1 MMRERL
7 GSGPR
12 IVRALF
18 AAILALGIP
27 IAIALPSDLNA
38 KVYASGAVAL
48 IAAAAAILA
57 AALVRRRREPA
68 DASRVAAPRSA
79 QDDPSGTGRWSL
91 ELLRRLEWRRF
102 EELCTAYYDALGFT
116 TTQARSGADGGA
128 DIGLVA
134 EGADKVS
141 SIVQCKG
148 WSVYTVGIKP
158 VRELRAA
165 MAAAGVP
172 QGVLL
177 ACGTF
182 TSEAKEFS
190 RGENIQLVDGA
201 ELLRKIGALAPEQGQ
216 ALLKLATAGDFST
229 PTCPACG
236 IKMTARTSSTEGR
249 KFWGCLN
256 YPRCK
261 RTFFGASN
269 APA

>member
-1 MMRERL
+1 MRERL

-18 AAILALGIP
+18 AAILVLGLP
-27 IAIALPSDLNA
+27 IAIALPSELNG

-57 AALVRRRREPA
+57 AALVRRRKEPA

-102 EELCTAYYDALGFT
+102 EELCTAYFEAL
-116 TTQARSGADGGA
+116 R
-128 DIGLVA
+128 LA
-134 EGADKVS
+134 EGADQLS

-148 WSVYTVGIKP
+148 WDVYTVGIKP

-172 QGVLL
+172 QGVLV

-190 RGENIQLVDGA
+190 RGENIQLIDGA

-229 PTCPACG
+229 PTCPVCG

>member
-1 MMRERL
+1 MRERL
-7 GSGPR
+7 GSEPR

-18 AAILALGIP
+18 AAILALGVP
-27 IAIALPSDLNA
+27 IAIALPTDLNG
-38 KVYASGAVAL
+38 KVYASGAVVL

-57 AALVRRRREPA
+57 AALVRRRKEPA
-68 DASRVAAPRSA
+68 E
-79 QDDPSGTGRWSL
+79 DPSGTGRWSL

-102 EELCTAYYDALGFT
+102 EELCAAYYE
-116 TTQARSGADGGA
+116 
-128 DIGLVA
+128 VA
-134 EGADKVS
+134 EGADKPPSV
-141 SIVQCKG
+141 VQCKPS
-148 WSVYTVGIKP
+148 SVYTVGIKP

-172 QGVLL
+172 QGVLV

-190 RGENIQLVDGA
+190 RGESIQLIDGG

-216 ALLKLATAGDFST
+216 ALLRLATAGDFST

>member
-1 MMRERL
+1 MRERL

-18 AAILALGIP
+18 AAILVLGFP
-27 IAIALPSDLNA
+27 IAIALPQDLNG
-38 KVYASGAVAL
+38 KIYASGAVAL

-57 AALVRRRREPA
+57 AALVRRRKEPA
-68 DASRVAAPRSA
+68 E
-79 QDDPSGTGRWSL
+79 DPSGTGRWSL

-102 EELCTAYYDALGFT
+102 EELCAAYYE
-116 TTQARSGADGGA
+116 
-128 DIGLVA
+128 VA
-134 EGADKVS
+134 EGADKPPSV
-141 SIVQCKG
+141 VQCKPS
-148 WSVYTVGIKP
+148 SVYTVGIKP

-172 QGVLL
+172 QGVVV

-190 RGENIQLVDGA
+190 RGENIQLIDGG

>member
-1 MMRERL
+1 MRERL

-18 AAILALGIP
+18 AAILALGLP
-27 IAIALPSDLNA
+27 IAIALPSDLNG
-38 KVYASGAVAL
+38 KVYASGAAAL
-48 IAAAAAILA
+48 VAAAAAILA
-57 AALVRRRREPA
+57 AALVRRRKEPA
-68 DASRVAAPRSA
+68 E
-79 QDDPSGTGRWSL
+79 DPSGTGRWSL

-102 EELCTAYYDALGFT
+102 EELCAAYYE
-116 TTQARSGADGGA
+116 
-128 DIGLVA
+128 VA
-134 EGADKVS
+134 EGADKPPSV
-141 SIVQCKG
+141 VQCKPS
-148 WSVYTVGIKP
+148 SVYTVGIKP

-172 QGVLL
+172 QGVLV

-190 RGENIQLVDGA
+190 RGENIQLIDGG

>member
-1 MMRERL
+1 MRERL

-18 AAILALGIP
+18 AAILALGVP
-27 IAIALPSDLNA
+27 IAIALPTDLNG
-38 KVYASGAVAL
+38 KVYASGAVVL
-48 IAAAAAILA
+48 IAAAGAILA
-57 AALVRRRREPA
+57 AALVRRQGPA
-68 DASRVAAPRSA
+68 A
-79 QDDPSGTGRWSL
+79 DPSDAGRWSL

-102 EELCTAYYDALGFT
+102 EELCTAYYEALGFT
-116 TTQARSGADGGA
+116 TTQARSGTDGGA

-134 EGADKVS
+134 GGADKPS
-141 SIVQCKG
+141 SVLQCKG
-148 WSVYTVGIKP
+148 WSVHTVSIKP

-172 QGVLL
+172 QGVLV

-190 RGENIQLVDGA
+190 RGENIQLIDGG

-216 ALLKLATAGDFST
+216 ALLRLATAGDFST

>member
-1 MMRERL
+1 MRERL

-18 AAILALGIP
+18 AAILALGVP
-27 IAIALPSDLNA
+27 IAIALPTDLNG
-38 KVYASGAVAL
+38 KVYASGAVVL
-48 IAAAAAILA
+48 IAAAGAILA
-57 AALVRRRREPA
+57 AALVRRRKEPA
-68 DASRVAAPRSA
+68 E
-79 QDDPSGTGRWSL
+79 DPSGTGRWSL

-102 EELCTAYYDALGFT
+102 EELCTAYYEALGLT
-116 TTQARSGADGGA
+116 TTQARSGTDGGA

-134 EGADKVS
+134 GGADKPS
-141 SIVQCKG
+141 SVLQCKG
-148 WSVYTVGIKP
+148 WSVHTVGIKP

-172 QGVLL
+172 QGVLV

-190 RGENIQLVDGA
+190 RGENIELIDGT
-201 ELLRKIGALAPEQGQ
+201 ELLRKIGALDPEQEQ

>member
-1 MMRERL
+1 MRERL

-18 AAILALGIP
+18 AAILALGVP
-27 IAIALPSDLNA
+27 IAIALPTDLNG
-38 KVYASGAVAL
+38 KVYASGAVVL

-57 AALVRRRREPA
+57 AALVRRRKEPA
-68 DASRVAAPRSA
+68 E
-79 QDDPSGTGRWSL
+79 DPSGTGRWSL

-102 EELCTAYYDALGFT
+102 EELCAAYYE
-116 TTQARSGADGGA
+116 
-128 DIGLVA
+128 VV
-134 EGADKVS
+134 EGADKPPSV
-141 SIVQCKG
+141 VQCKPS
-148 WSVYTVGIKP
+148 SVYTVGIKP

-172 QGVLL
+172 QGVLV

-182 TSEAKEFS
+182 TSEAKQFS
-190 RGENIQLVDGA
+190 RGENIQLVDGG

>member
-1 MMRERL
+1 MRERL

-18 AAILALGIP
+18 AAILALGVP
-27 IAIALPSDLNA
+27 IAIALPTDLNG
-38 KVYASGAVAL
+38 KVYASGAVVL
-48 IAAAAAILA
+48 IAAAGAILA
-57 AALVRRRREPA
+57 AALVRRQGPA
-68 DASRVAAPRSA
+68 A
-79 QDDPSGTGRWSL
+79 DPSDAGRWSL

-102 EELCTAYYDALGFT
+102 EELCAAYYE
-116 TTQARSGADGGA
+116 
-128 DIGLVA
+128 VA
-134 EGADKVS
+134 EGADKPPSV
-141 SIVQCKG
+141 VQCKPS
-148 WSVYTVGIKP
+148 SVYTVGIKS

-172 QGVLL
+172 QGVLV

-190 RGENIQLVDGA
+190 RGENIQLIDGG

>member
-1 MMRERL
+1 MRERL

-18 AAILALGIP
+18 AAILALGVP
-27 IAIALPSDLNA
+27 IAIALPTDLNG

-57 AALVRRRREPA
+57 AALVRRRKEPA
-68 DASRVAAPRSA
+68 E
-79 QDDPSGTGRWSL
+79 DPSGTGRWSL

-102 EELCTAYYDALGFT
+102 EELCAAYYEALGFT
-116 TTQARSGADGGA
+116 TTQARSGANGGA

-134 EGADKVS
+134 AGADKPS
-141 SIVQCKG
+141 SVIQCKG

-172 QGVLL
+172 QGVLV

-190 RGENIQLVDGA
+190 RGESIQLIDGG

>member
-7 GSGPR
+7 GSGTR

-18 AAILALGIP
+18 ATILVLGFP
-27 IAIALPSDLNA
+27 IAIAMPQDLNG

-57 AALVRRRREPA
+57 AALVRRRKEPA
-68 DASRVAAPRSA
+68 E
-79 QDDPSGTGRWSL
+79 DPSGTGRWSL

-102 EELCTAYYDALGFT
+102 EELCAAYFEALGFA

-134 EGADKVS
+134 GGADKPS
-141 SIVQCKG
+141 SIAQCKG

-190 RGENIQLVDGA
+190 RGENIQLIDGG

-229 PTCPACG
+229 PTCPACS

>member
-1 MMRERL
+1 MA
-7 GSGPR
+7 GSG
-12 IVRALF
+12 
-18 AAILALGIP
+18 
-27 IAIALPSDLNA
+27 
-38 KVYASGAVAL
+38 
-48 IAAAAAILA
+48 
-57 AALVRRRREPA
+57 RRRASATRSSSTCATEKKGRAARPSPA
-68 DASRVAAPRSA
+68 GPEACADGSAPGRASC
-79 QDDPSGTGRWSL
+79 GRWSPAV
-91 ELLRRLEWRRF
+91 RF
-102 EELCTAYYDALGFT
+102 VGFATRQAY
-116 TTQARSGADGGA
+116 SGTEGGA

-134 EGADKVS
+134 AGADQPS
-141 SIVQCKG
+141 SVVHCKG
-148 WSVYTVGIKP
+148 WNVYTVGIKP
-158 VRELRAA
+158 VRELRAV

-172 QGVLL
+172 QGVLV

-182 TSEAKEFS
+182 TSEAKEWS
-190 RGENIQLVDGA
+190 RGESIQLIDGT

-216 ALLKLATAGDFST
+216 ALLKLATAGDFSP

>member
-1 MMRERL
+1 MRERL

-18 AAILALGIP
+18 AAILALGVP
-27 IAIALPSDLNA
+27 IAIALPTDLNG
-38 KVYASGAVAL
+38 KVYASGAVVL

-57 AALVRRRREPA
+57 AALVRRQGPA
-68 DASRVAAPRSA
+68 A
-79 QDDPSGTGRWSL
+79 DPSDAGRWSL

-102 EELCTAYYDALGFT
+102 EELCTAYYEALGFT
-116 TTQARSGADGGA
+116 TTQARSGTDGGA

-134 EGADKVS
+134 GGARLGK
-141 SIVQCKG
+141 
-148 WSVYTVGIKP
+148 T
-158 VRELRAA
+158 
-165 MAAAGVP
+165 
-172 QGVLL
+172 
-177 ACGTF
+177 
-182 TSEAKEFS
+182 
-190 RGENIQLVDGA
+190 
-201 ELLRKIGALAPEQGQ
+201 GALAPGQGQ
-216 ALLKLATAGDFST
+216 ALPRLARAGDFPT
-229 PTCPACG
+229 RTCPACG

>member
-1 MMRERL
+1 MRERL

-18 AAILALGIP
+18 AAILALGVP
-27 IAIALPSDLNA
+27 IAIALPTDLNG
-38 KVYASGAVAL
+38 KVHASGAVVL

-57 AALVRRRREPA
+57 AALVRRRKEPA
-68 DASRVAAPRSA
+68 E
-79 QDDPSGTGRWSL
+79 DPSGTGRWSL

-102 EELCTAYYDALGFT
+102 EELCTAYYEALGLT
-116 TTQARSGADGGA
+116 TTQARSGTDGGA

-134 EGADKVS
+134 GGADKPS
-141 SIVQCKG
+141 SVLQCKG
-148 WSVYTVGIKP
+148 WSVHTVGIKP

-172 QGVLL
+172 QGVLV

-190 RGENIQLVDGA
+190 RGENIQLIDGG

>member
-1 MMRERL
+1 MRERL

-18 AAILALGIP
+18 AAILALGVP
-27 IAIALPSDLNA
+27 IAIALPTDLNG

-57 AALVRRRREPA
+57 AALVRRRKEPA
-68 DASRVAAPRSA
+68 E
-79 QDDPSGTGRWSL
+79 DPSGTGRWSL

-102 EELCTAYYDALGFT
+102 EELCTAYYEALGLT
-116 TTQARSGADGGA
+116 TTQARSGTDGGA

-134 EGADKVS
+134 GGADKPS
-141 SIVQCKG
+141 SVLQCKG
-148 WSVYTVGIKP
+148 WSVHTVGIKP

-172 QGVLL
+172 QGVLV

-190 RGENIQLVDGA
+190 RGENIELIDGT
-201 ELLRKIGALAPEQGQ
+201 ELLRKIGALDPEQEQ

>member
-1 MMRERL
+1 MRERL

-18 AAILALGIP
+18 AAILALGVP
-27 IAIALPSDLNA
+27 IAIALPTDLNG
-38 KVYASGAVAL
+38 KVYASGAVVL

-57 AALVRRRREPA
+57 AALLRRRKGPA

-102 EELCTAYYDALGFT
+102 EELCAAYYE
-116 TTQARSGADGGA
+116 
-128 DIGLVA
+128 VA
-134 EGADKVS
+134 EGADKPPSV
-141 SIVQCKG
+141 VQCKPS
-148 WSVYTVGIKP
+148 SVYTVGIKP

-172 QGVLL
+172 QGVLV

-190 RGENIQLVDGA
+190 RGENIQLIDGG

>member
-1 MMRERL
+1 MRERL

-18 AAILALGIP
+18 AAILALGLP
-27 IAIALPSDLNA
+27 IAIALPSDLNG
-38 KVYASGAVAL
+38 KVYASGAAAL
-48 IAAAAAILA
+48 VAAAAAILA
-57 AALVRRRREPA
+57 AALVRRRKEPA
-68 DASRVAAPRSA
+68 E
-79 QDDPSGTGRWSL
+79 DPSGTGRWSL

-102 EELCTAYYDALGFT
+102 EELCAAYYE
-116 TTQARSGADGGA
+116 
-128 DIGLVA
+128 VA
-134 EGADKVS
+134 EGADKPPSV
-141 SIVQCKG
+141 VQCKPS
-148 WSVYTVGIKP
+148 SVYTVGIKP

-172 QGVLL
+172 QGVLV

-190 RGENIQLVDGA
+190 RGENIELIDGT
-201 ELLRKIGALAPEQGQ
+201 ELLRKIGALAPEQEQ

>member
-7 GSGPR
+7 GSGTR

-18 AAILALGIP
+18 ATILVLGFP
-27 IAIALPSDLNA
+27 IAIAMPQDLNG

-48 IAAAAAILA
+48 IAAGAAGLA
-57 AALVRRRREPA
+57 GGLGRGRKEPA
-68 DASRVAAPRSA
+68 E
-79 QDDPSGTGRWSL
+79 DPSGTGRWSL

-102 EELCTAYYDALGFT
+102 EELCAAYYE
-116 TTQARSGADGGA
+116 
-128 DIGLVA
+128 VA
-134 EGADKVS
+134 EGADKPPSV
-141 SIVQCKG
+141 VQCKPS
-148 WSVYTVGIKP
+148 SVYTVGIKS

-172 QGVLL
+172 QGVLV

-190 RGENIQLVDGA
+190 RGENIQLIDGG

-216 ALLKLATAGDFST
+216 ALLRLATAGDFST

-236 IKMTARTSSTEGR
+236 IKMTARTGSTEGR
-249 KFWGCLN
+249 KLWGCLN

>member
-1 MMRERL
+1 MRERL

-18 AAILALGIP
+18 ATILVLGFP
-27 IAIALPSDLNA
+27 IAIAMPQDLNG

-57 AALVRRRREPA
+57 AALVRRRKEPA
-68 DASRVAAPRSA
+68 E
-79 QDDPSGTGRWSL
+79 DPSGTGRWSL

-102 EELCTAYYDALGFT
+102 EELCTAYYEALGLT
-116 TTQARSGADGGA
+116 TTQARSGTDGGA

-134 EGADKVS
+134 GGADKPS
-141 SIVQCKG
+141 SVLQCKG
-148 WSVYTVGIKP
+148 WSVHTVGIKP

-172 QGVLL
+172 QGVLV

-190 RGENIQLVDGA
+190 RGENIELIDGT
-201 ELLRKIGALAPEQGQ
+201 ELLRKIGALDPEQEQ

>member
-1 MMRERL
+1 MRERL

-12 IVRALF
+12 IVPALF
-18 AAILALGIP
+18 AAILVLGFP
-27 IAIALPSDLNA
+27 IAIAMPQDLNG
-38 KVYASGAVAL
+38 KVYASGAVVL

-57 AALVRRRREPA
+57 AALARRQGPA
-68 DASRVAAPRSA
+68 A
-79 QDDPSGTGRWSL
+79 DPSDAGRWSL

-102 EELCTAYYDALGFT
+102 EELCTAYYEALGFT
-116 TTQARSGADGGA
+116 TAQARSGTDGGA

-134 EGADKVS
+134 RGADKPS
-141 SIVQCKG
+141 SVLQCKG
-148 WSVYTVGIKP
+148 WSVHTVSIKP

-172 QGVLL
+172 QGVLV

-190 RGENIQLVDGA
+190 RGENIELIDGGD
-201 ELLRKIGALAPEQGQ
+201 LLRKIGALAPEQGQ
-216 ALLKLATAGDFST
+216 ALLKLATAGEFS
-229 PTCPACG
+229 PATRPALG
-236 IKMTARTSSTEGR
+236 TRMTARTSSTEGR

>member
-1 MMRERL
+1 MRERL

-18 AAILALGIP
+18 ATILVLGFP
-27 IAIALPSDLNA
+27 IAIAMPQDLNG
-38 KVYASGAVAL
+38 KVYASGAVVL

-57 AALVRRRREPA
+57 AALVRRRKEPA
-68 DASRVAAPRSA
+68 E
-79 QDDPSGTGRWSL
+79 DPSGTGRWSL
-91 ELLRRLEWRRF
+91 ELLRRLEWRGF
-102 EELCTAYYDALGFT
+102 EELCAAYYE
-116 TTQARSGADGGA
+116 
-128 DIGLVA
+128 VA
-134 EGADKVS
+134 EGADKPPSVL
-141 SIVQCKG
+141 QCKPS
-148 WSVYTVGIKP
+148 SVYTVGIKP

-172 QGVLL
+172 QGVLV

-190 RGENIQLVDGA
+190 RGENIQLIDGG

-216 ALLKLATAGDFST
+216 ALLKLATAGGFFT
-229 PTCPACG
+229 PTRPACG
-236 IKMTARTSSTEGR
+236 IQMTARTSSTEGR

>member
-7 GSGPR
+7 GSGTR

-18 AAILALGIP
+18 ATILVLGFP
-27 IAIALPSDLNA
+27 IAIAMPQDLNG

-48 IAAAAAILA
+48 VAAAAAILA
-57 AALVRRRREPA
+57 AALVRRRKEPA
-68 DASRVAAPRSA
+68 E
-79 QDDPSGTGRWSL
+79 DPSGTGRWSL

-102 EELCTAYYDALGFT
+102 EELCTAYYEALGLT
-116 TTQARSGADGGA
+116 TTQARSGTDGGA

-134 EGADKVS
+134 GGADKPS
-141 SIVQCKG
+141 SVAQCKG

-190 RGENIQLVDGA
+190 RGENIQLIDGG

-236 IKMTARTSSTEGR
+236 IKMSARTSSTEGR

>member
-1 MMRERL
+1 MRERL
-7 GSGPR
+7 GSGPV

-18 AAILALGIP
+18 AAILALGVP
-27 IAIALPSDLNA
+27 IATALPTDLNG
-38 KVYASGAVAL
+38 KVYASGAVVL

-57 AALVRRRREPA
+57 AALVRRRKEPA
-68 DASRVAAPRSA
+68 E
-79 QDDPSGTGRWSL
+79 DPSGTGRWSL

-102 EELCTAYYDALGFT
+102 EELCAAYYE
-116 TTQARSGADGGA
+116 
-128 DIGLVA
+128 VA
-134 EGADKVS
+134 EGADKPPSV
-141 SIVQCKG
+141 VQCKPS
-148 WSVYTVGIKP
+148 SVYTVGIKP

-172 QGVLL
+172 QGVLV

-190 RGENIQLVDGA
+190 RGENIQLIDGG

>member
-1 MMRERL
+1 MRERL

-38 KVYASGAVAL
+38 KVYASGAV
-48 IAAAAAILA
+48 
-57 AALVRRRREPA
+57 
-68 DASRVAAPRSA
+68 PRSA

-134 EGADKVS
+134 GGADQVS

-148 WSVYTVGIKP
+148 SSVYTVGIKP

-201 ELLRKIGALAPEQGQ
+201 ELLRKIGALR
-216 ALLKLATAGDFST
+216 S
-229 PTCPACG
+229 
-236 IKMTARTSSTEGR
+236 
-249 KFWGCLN
+249 
-256 YPRCK
+256 
-261 RTFFGASN
+261 
-269 APA
+269 

>member
-1 MMRERL
+1 MRERL

-18 AAILALGIP
+18 AAILALGLP
-27 IAIALPSDLNA
+27 IAIALPSDLNG
-38 KVYASGAVAL
+38 KVYASGAAAL
-48 IAAAAAILA
+48 VAAAAAILA
-57 AALVRRRREPA
+57 AALVRRRKEPA
-68 DASRVAAPRSA
+68 E
-79 QDDPSGTGRWSL
+79 DPSGTGRWSL

-102 EELCTAYYDALGFT
+102 EELCAAYYE
-116 TTQARSGADGGA
+116 
-128 DIGLVA
+128 VA
-134 EGADKVS
+134 EGADKPPSV
-141 SIVQCKG
+141 VQCKPS
-148 WSVYTVGIKP
+148 SVYTVGIKP

-172 QGVLL
+172 QGVLV

-190 RGENIQLVDGA
+190 RGENIQLIDGG
-201 ELLRKIGALAPEQGQ
+201 ELLRKIGALAPEQEQ

>member
-1 MMRERL
+1 MRERL

-18 AAILALGIP
+18 AAILALGVP
-27 IAIALPSDLNA
+27 IAIALPTDLNG
-38 KVYASGAVAL
+38 KVYASGAVVL

-57 AALVRRRREPA
+57 AALVRRRKEPA
-68 DASRVAAPRSA
+68 E
-79 QDDPSGTGRWSL
+79 DPSGTGRWSL

-102 EELCTAYYDALGFT
+102 EELCTAYYEALGLT
-116 TTQARSGADGGA
+116 TTQARSGTDGGA

-134 EGADKVS
+134 GGADKPS
-141 SIVQCKG
+141 SVLQCKG
-148 WSVYTVGIKP
+148 WSVHTVGIKP

-190 RGENIQLVDGA
+190 RGENIQLIDGG

>member
-1 MMRERL
+1 MRERL

-18 AAILALGIP
+18 AAILALGVP
-27 IAIALPSDLNA
+27 IAIALPPDLNG

-57 AALVRRRREPA
+57 AALVRRRKEPA
-68 DASRVAAPRSA
+68 E
-79 QDDPSGTGRWSL
+79 DPSGTGRWSL

-102 EELCTAYYDALGFT
+102 EELCAAYYE
-116 TTQARSGADGGA
+116 
-128 DIGLVA
+128 VA
-134 EGADKVS
+134 EGADKPPSV
-141 SIVQCKG
+141 VQCKPS
-148 WSVYTVGIKP
+148 SVYTVGIKP

-172 QGVLL
+172 QGVLV

-190 RGENIQLVDGA
+190 RGENIQLIDGG

-249 KFWGCLN
+249 RFWGCLN